1 MEIRVV
7 GMDFGFG
14 NPVAEIGG
22 GLDLQEIW
30 LELVGEILA
39 IRREPG
45 LLIYS
50 TLHLKYICFFL
61 VFSFKLIFLFSA
73 QLQFSAKMSQTQVNK
88 YLIIGDVIRYVEMN
102 RQYKT
107 SSLMH
112 ALRAFF
118 S

>member
-22 GLDLQEIW
+22 GLDLQEIF
-30 LELVGEILA
+30 LELGGGGGGRILA

-73 QLQFSAKMSQTQVNK
+73 Q
-88 YLIIGDVIRYVEMN
+88 
-102 RQYKT
+102 
-107 SSLMH
+107 
-112 ALRAFF
+112 
-118 S
+118 